1 MSYVNKITSANHNR
15 LSPQYRDYADEA
27 IRQDAFSGHPDNLM
41 HDQTHDLIRDSANS
55 NIYSE
60 DQPPV
65 PLIQAIM
72 QSPSSMNKLMAI
84 FASLVFTVI
93 IISFRPFDRA
103 TSPTDFAASGDTV
116 NQVGYVAIFGI
127 MGILLLSN
135 VSPRRLLS
143 FARPLWAIFLIAVL
157 AAVMQNPS
165 PFTAMRTVLLTLFA
179 AFAAFA
185 VLVLPHSK
193 RDLKMV
199 ITITSI
205 LILGMSYAG
214 LVLLPDVAKHGY
226 SAFEAQHFGL
236 WRGPFPHKNIAG
248 PIMSILA
255 IFGIY
260 IWRSGSPLLGAL
272 LTLAAFIFVLNTGSK
287 TTSGFLPI
295 SVLIILSAGLFA
307 SARMAVVATILAV
320 TTIGLLTIGTLY
332 SDTLAGITASILDD
346 ATFTG
351 RLTLWRHGIITFLSN
366 PMGEGFNN
374 FWNTSAVLNG
384 PLPGY
389 ADWDF
394 REIVHGHNN
403 YIDVLL
409 NYGLVGGAVIFFTLF
424 VMPMVNYISIYKAGA
439 ERKLADMFM
448 MMIVFI
454 MLLSFME
461 TFILHRSDPI
471 WIFHVFAVF
480 GLQMLATELGKTKQ
494 KKIRIF

>member
-15 LSPQYRDYADEA
+15 LSPQYRDYADDE
-27 IRQDAFSGHPDNLM
+27 IKQDAFSDHPQNF
-41 HDQTHDLIRDSANS
+41 THDFPHNLAHDLTHEPANS
-55 NIYSE
+55 NFYSE
-60 DQPPV
+60 NSPPV

-72 QSPSSMNKLMAI
+72 QSPSSMNKLMAL
-84 FASLVFTVI
+84 FASLVFTII

-103 TSPTDFAASGDTV
+103 TSPTDFTASGDTV

-127 MGILLLSN
+127 MGILLLGN

-143 FARPLWAIFLIAVL
+143 FARPLWAVFLIAVL

-179 AFAAFA
+179 AFAAFS
-185 VLVLPHSK
+185 VLVLPNSK
-193 RDLKMV
+193 RDLKLV

-260 IWRSGSPLLGAL
+260 VWRSGSPFLGAL
-272 LTLAAFIFVLNTGSK
+272 LTLAAFVFVLNTGSK

-307 SARMAVVATILAV
+307 SARLAVIATILAV
-320 TTIGLLTIGTLY
+320 TTIGLLTLGTLY
-332 SDTLAGITASILDD
+332 
-346 ATFTG
+346 
-351 RLTLWRHGIITFLSN
+351 
-366 PMGEGFNN
+366 
-374 FWNTSAVLNG
+374 
-384 PLPGY
+384 
-389 ADWDF
+389 
-394 REIVHGHNN
+394 
-403 YIDVLL
+403 
-409 NYGLVGGAVIFFTLF
+409 
-424 VMPMVNYISIYKAGA
+424 
-439 ERKLADMFM
+439 
-448 MMIVFI
+448 
-454 MLLSFME
+454 
-461 TFILHRSDPI
+461 
-471 WIFHVFAVF
+471 
-480 GLQMLATELGKTKQ
+480 
-494 KKIRIF
+494 

>member
-15 LSPQYRDYADEA
+15 LSPQYRDYADEE
-27 IRQDAFSGHPDNLM
+27 IKQGTLSGHSDNLA
-41 HDQTHDLIRDSANS
+41 HDSIHDPANS
-55 NIYSE
+55 NFYT
-60 DQPPV
+60 DDPRPV

-72 QSPSSMNKLMAI
+72 QSPSSMHKLMAL
-84 FASLVFTVI
+84 FASLVFTII
-93 IISFRPFDRA
+93 IISFRPFNKS

-127 MGILLLSN
+127 MAILLLSN

-165 PFTAMRTVLLTLFA
+165 PFTAMRTVLLTIFA
-179 AFAAFA
+179 AFAAFS
-185 VLVLPHSK
+185 VLVLPHTK

-214 LVLLPDVAKHGY
+214 LVLLPDIAKHGY

-260 IWRSGSPLLGAL
+260 IWRSGSPFLGAL
-272 LTLAAFIFVLNTGSK
+272 VTLAAFIFVLKTGSK

-307 SARMAVVATILAV
+307 SARMAVVATLLAV
-320 TTIGLLTIGTLY
+320 TTIGLLTLGTLY
-332 SDTLAGITASILDD
+332 SDTLASMTASILDD

-409 NYGLVGGAVIFFTLF
+409 NYGLIGGAVIFFTLF
-424 VMPMVNYISIYKAGA
+424 VMPMANYILIYKAGA

-480 GLQMLATELGKTKQ
+480 GLQMLATEQSKAKK

>member
-1 MSYVNKITSANHNR
+1 MSYVNKFTSANHNR
-15 LSPQYRDYADEA
+15 LSPQYRDYAEQETRNDDYSA
-27 IRQDAFSGHPDNLM
+27 HP
-41 HDQTHDLIRDSANS
+41 HDPAN
-55 NIYSE
+55 NNFYSE
-60 DQPPV
+60 NAQPV

-72 QSPSSMNKLMAI
+72 QSPSAMHKLLAI
-84 FASLVFTVI
+84 FAGLVFTII
-93 IISFRPFDRA
+93 IISFRPFDMS
-103 TSPTDFAASGDTV
+103 TVSQELTTTGDTV
-116 NQVGYVAIFGI
+116 NQIGYVVIVGI
-127 MGILLLSN
+127 MSILLLTN

-143 FARPLWAIFLIAVL
+143 FATPLWAVFLIAVL

-165 PFTAMRTVLLTLFA
+165 PINAMRTVLLTLFA
-179 AFAAFA
+179 AFAAFS

-193 RDLKMV
+193 RELRLM
-199 ITITSI
+199 ISI
-205 LILGMSYAG
+205 MAALILGMSYVG
-214 LVLLPDVAKHGY
+214 LVIFPEAAKHGY

-260 IWRSGSPLLGAL
+260 IWRSGSPLLGAI
-272 LTLAAFIFVLNTGSK
+272 LTIAAFIFVLKTGSK

-295 SVLIILSAGLFA
+295 SILIVLSAGLFA
-307 SARMAVVATILAV
+307 SARLAVIATILAV
-320 TTIGLLTIGTLY
+320 FTIGLLTLGTLY
-332 SDTLAGITASILDD
+332 NETLAGITASILDD

-374 FWNTSAVLNG
+374 FWNTPAVLNG

-409 NYGLVGGAVIFFTLF
+409 NYGLIGGLVIFFTLF
-424 VMPMVNYISIYKAGA
+424 IMPMVNYIKIYKRR
-439 ERKLADMFM
+439 ENRKLADMFM
-448 MMIVFI
+448 MMIAFI

-480 GLQMLATELGKTKQ
+480 GLQMLVIEQRTK
-494 KKIRIF
+494 KKKKLRIF

>member
-15 LSPQYRDYADEA
+15 LSPQHREYADEE
-27 IRQDAFSGHPDNLM
+27 IQQDALFAHPQNLN
-41 HDQTHDLIRDSANS
+41 HDLNHDPANS
-55 NIYSE
+55 NFYSK
-60 DQPPV
+60 DPPPV
-65 PLIQAIM
+65 PLIHAIM
-72 QSPSSMNKLMAI
+72 QSPSSMNKLMAV

-93 IISFRPFDRA
+93 IISFRPFNKA

-127 MGILLLSN
+127 MGILLLSH

-143 FARPLWAIFLIAVL
+143 FARPIWAIFLIAVL
-157 AAVMQNPS
+157 AAVVQNPS

-199 ITITSI
+199 ITITTI

-214 LVLLPDVAKHGY
+214 LMLLPDVAKHGY

-272 LTLAAFIFVLNTGSK
+272 LTLAAFVFVLKTGSK

-307 SARMAVVATILAV
+307 SAKIAVIATLLAV
-320 TTIGLLTIGTLY
+320 TTIGLLTLGTLY

-351 RLTLWRHGIITFLSN
+351 RLTLWRHGIITFVSN

-409 NYGLVGGAVIFFTLF
+409 NYGLIGGAVIFFTLF
-424 VMPMVNYISIYKAGA
+424 VMPVVNYMLIYKAGA

-480 GLQMLATELGKTKQ
+480 GLQMLAIEQRKTKQ
-494 KKIRIF
+494 KKTRIF

>member
-1 MSYVNKITSANHNR
+1 MSYVNKFTSANHNH
-15 LSPQYRDYADEA
+15 LSPQYRDYAEKEMQVDEFPTHP
-27 IRQDAFSGHPDNLM
+27 QDP
-41 HDQTHDLIRDSANS
+41 ANS
-55 NIYSE
+55 NIYS
-60 DQPPV
+60 QGRRSV

-72 QSPSSMNKLMAI
+72 QSPSSMHKLMAV
-84 FASLVFTVI
+84 FASLVFTII
-93 IISFRPFDRA
+93 IISFRPFDTSTLSNDVTA
-103 TSPTDFAASGDTV
+103 TGDTV
-116 NQVGYVAIFGI
+116 NQVGYIAIVGL
-127 MGILLLSN
+127 MGILLLTN
-135 VSPRRLLS
+135 ITLRRLLS
-143 FARPLWAIFLIAVL
+143 FATPLWAVFLLAVL

-165 PFTAMRTVLLTLFA
+165 PLTAMRTVLLTLFA
-179 AFAAFA
+179 AFAAFS

-193 RDLKMV
+193 RELRLM
-199 ITITSI
+199 ITLMSA
-205 LILGMSYAG
+205 LILGMSYIG
-214 LVLLPDVAKHGY
+214 LVLLPDAAKHGY
-226 SAFEAQHFGL
+226 SAFEAQHLGL

-260 IWRSGSPLLGAL
+260 VWRSGRPLLGVI
-272 LTLAAFIFVLNTGSK
+272 LTLAAFVFVLKTGSK

-295 SVLIILSAGLFA
+295 SILIILSAGLFA
-307 SARMAVVATILAV
+307 SARLAV
-320 TTIGLLTIGTLY
+320 CATLIAVLTIGLLTLGTLY
-332 SDTLAGITASILDD
+332 SETLSAITASLLEDG
-346 ATFTG
+346 TFTG
-351 RLTLWRHGIITFLSN
+351 RLTLWRHGIITFLAN

-374 FWNTSAVLNG
+374 FWNTPAVLNG

-409 NYGLVGGAVIFFTLF
+409 NYGIIGGSVIFFTLF
-424 VMPMVNYISIYKAGA
+424 VMPMVHYIAIYKAQKN
-439 ERKLADMFM
+439 RKLADMFM

-480 GLQMLATELGKTKQ
+480 GLQMLATEQKKTKT
-494 KKIRIF
+494 KKLRVF